1 MNRFAPVL
9 SATLVLTSPW
19 LTPAQADS
27 ERKTKAMA
35 IVNHLEAEFTV
46 LTPAI
51 PAASSFAAQVVM
63 TNRSPSILRLNAR
76 LLDMSQL
83 LLKVQTIDGKP
94 VHPGPPGMPRK
105 DDGETGR
112 VKMHPGQAL
121 TFRYTGSDYFG
132 SELPPGRCQVRF
144 VYRNLLPG
152 NGDWTGAIEA
162 PWLDFEVLPRRR

>member
-1 MNRFAPVL
+1 VL

-63 TNRSPSILRLNAR
+63 TNRSRPSC
-76 LLDMSQL
+76 
-83 LLKVQTIDGKP
+83 V
-94 VHPGPPGMPRK
+94 
-105 DDGETGR
+105 
-112 VKMHPGQAL
+112 
-121 TFRYTGSDYFG
+121 
-132 SELPPGRCQVRF
+132 
-144 VYRNLLPG
+144 
-152 NGDWTGAIEA
+152 
-162 PWLDFEVLPRRR
+162 